1 MGAKTT
7 HGKYKTDYFVE
18 EIRANIIYENKI
30 APIIGMLAGG
40 VARAVGGVGKK
51 VVQVRKGKGFY
62 TKTIDHIFG
71 DKPKFIKSFLR
82 IDKVGT
88 TVNIDSRA
96 GKLLRSYFPRPK
108 D

>member
-51 VVQVRKGKGFY
+51 VVQAGREMA
-62 TKTIDHIFG
+62 
-71 DKPKFIKSFLR
+71 KPQQ
-82 IDKVGT
+82 GEEEE
-88 TVNIDSRA
+88 
-96 GKLLRSYFPRPK
+96 
-108 D
+108 